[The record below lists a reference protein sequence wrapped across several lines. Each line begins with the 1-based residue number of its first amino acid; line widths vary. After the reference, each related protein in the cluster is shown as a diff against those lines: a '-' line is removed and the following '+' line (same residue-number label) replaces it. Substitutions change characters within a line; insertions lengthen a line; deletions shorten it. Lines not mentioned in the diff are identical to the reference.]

1 MVLLDPIV
9 LDKNTGE
16 MSEWKPPFEVL
27 YESKNGYFGSWSPGY
42 FVHLTDT
49 LGEGTF
55 RFFSIPD
62 ATLYDVNLRTNEYR
76 EVEVTFNLD
85 DLREHEPGFWEISD
99 WLQYGCTGSYFN
111 SLGRFLDGN
120 VVGSPFDRERQ
131 LKAYRKIAA
140 NNDGTCG
147 EKIHRAVCGRI

>member
-1 MVLLDPIV
+1 MVQ
-9 LDKNTGE
+9 E
-16 MSEWKPPFEVL
+16 Q
-27 YESKNGYFGSWSPGY
+27 KNGYYSSWSPGY
-42 FVHLTDT
+42 FLDPTGI
-49 LGEGTF
+49 LGEGRF

-62 ATLYDVNLRTNEYR
+62 ARLYDVNLKTNEYK
-76 EVEVTFNLD
+76 EVEVTLD
-85 DLREHEPGFWEISD
+85 LKDLKDHEPGFHEISD
-99 WLQYGCTGSYFN
+99 WLQYGCSGSYFN

-147 EKIHRAVCGRI
+147 EKIHQVVCGTI